1 MGGRRDPGSD
11 ERSRLFTQFR
21 RCLVQSDPKF
31 FVVENVG
38 GIAWLKKGAFLREH
52 VAAFQSAGKE
62 YFVTWKL
69 LNARDFGV
77 PADRKRVFLVG
88 VRKDVGLH
96 YHFPKETHGQLNGS
110 SQPWCSHG
118 EAIESL
124 WPGMPT
130 EYYDRAD
137 EPFPWW
143 FLSRNRK
150 RPWDAPSYTI
160 SANWRHVPLHPA
172 SPMMC
177 MVESNLADGW
187 KQTWTFTH
195 EYDHLDGH
203 PQRPKLENPRR
214 LTWRECAA
222 LQTFPDDFEPVGS
235 PQSKYMQIGNA
246 VPPRLM
252 EVIVRGIT
260 EGSCLKADP
269 PSGFGGQSTIP
280 PTSVLSS

>member
-1 MGGRRDPGSD
+1 M
-11 ERSRLFTQFR
+11 
-21 RCLVQSDPKF
+21 
-31 FVVENVG
+31 
-38 GIAWLKKGAFLREH
+38 
-52 VAAFQSAGKE
+52 
-62 YFVTWKL
+62 
-69 LNARDFGV
+69 
-77 PADRKRVFLVG
+77 
-88 VRKDVGLH
+88 GLH
-96 YHFPKETHGQLNGS
+96 K
-110 SQPWCSHG
+110 PWCSHG

-280 PTSVLSS
+280 PTSVLSSVAAISSAHPPRDTTPFPHPTPSATLSLSIPTPANTVADGTSAWLKVLPMWRGSPEAGEKSGGEHTIKHRA